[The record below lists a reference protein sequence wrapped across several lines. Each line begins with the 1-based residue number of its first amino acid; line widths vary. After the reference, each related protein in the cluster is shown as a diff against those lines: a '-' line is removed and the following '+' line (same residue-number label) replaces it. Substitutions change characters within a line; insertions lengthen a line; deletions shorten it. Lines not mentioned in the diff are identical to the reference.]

1 MYIGRGVGMWMEL
14 IMGYKEANQSVR
26 QHIKLS
32 IRRRTPRSNVVFS
45 RLVIPLELLDSQ
57 LDPRKLSGLS

>member
-1 MYIGRGVGMWMEL
+1 
-14 IMGYKEANQSVR
+14 MGYKGDDQSVR
-26 QHIKLS
+26 ERIKLS
-32 IRRRTPRSNVVFS
+32 IRRRTPRSNMAFS

>member
-1 MYIGRGVGMWMEL
+1 MEV
-14 IMGYKEANQSVR
+14 IVVHKEADQSAR
-26 QHIKLS
+26 QRIKLS
-32 IRRRTPRSNVVFS
+32 IRRRTPRSHMVFS